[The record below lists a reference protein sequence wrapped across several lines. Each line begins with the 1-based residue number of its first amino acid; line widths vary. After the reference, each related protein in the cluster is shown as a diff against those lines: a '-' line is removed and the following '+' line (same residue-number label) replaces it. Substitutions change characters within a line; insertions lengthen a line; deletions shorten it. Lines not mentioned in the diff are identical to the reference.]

1 MGYYGVDRTGGLDAR
16 TKSNKKD
23 GEGHSPPQ
31 RSHPLSPPLPPPFS
45 PSNRKVVSHSPR
57 KSWSDDPHSSS
68 LPAYGLDVLSQ
79 LYCPSADQLP
89 RRLDAANA
97 RMLFPNDHLPSLT
110 PIQPEGPTL
119 ERISCL
125 GRSEEMESQ
134 DQAWRGGS

>member
-23 GEGHSPPQ
+23 GEGHGPPQPSPPT
-31 RSHPLSPPLPPPFS
+31 LSTPHFPHQIARLFPTPQG
-45 PSNRKVVSHSPR
+45 RA
-57 KSWSDDPHSSS
+57 DLMTHSSS

-79 LYCPSADQLP
+79 LYFPSADQLP
-89 RRLDAANA
+89 RRLDAADV
-97 RMLFPNDHLPSLT
+97 RVLFPNDHLPSLT
-110 PIQPEGPTL
+110 PIQPKGPTL

-134 DQAWRGGS
+134 DQA